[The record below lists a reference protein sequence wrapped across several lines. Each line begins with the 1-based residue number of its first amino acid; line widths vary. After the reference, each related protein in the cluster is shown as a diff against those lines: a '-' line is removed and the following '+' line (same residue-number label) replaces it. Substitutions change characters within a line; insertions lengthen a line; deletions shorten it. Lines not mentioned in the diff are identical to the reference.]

1 MKTILPVLIGL
12 IAFFTRVV
20 CAGTGTVT
28 FDFNTTVRYG
38 SPFVFGGCKYPDKAQ
53 QDDFYPKLKES
64 GITFLRAD
72 FYFQLIIPTNKC
84 ASVADYKNNVNG
96 IQNPDKWEYGHLFW
110 IDSSRKYGFKTFIV
124 TVYTPPWLS
133 CSGNYKG
140 VPKDWPIWED
150 IVKKVY
156 SRYKMRVDWVE
167 TWNEVEYWCDL
178 TGSPYTNKEDFL
190 ADHFYH
196 TVKAIREAGGTI
208 PTGGFAFAE
217 DHTEMFKS
225 VLQKLVAKYGRVW
238 TEANFNFYSVH
249 HYGSEP
255 GTMNWRDIW
264 GAFQAAGLSPNKGV
278 FVDEWNYTTDWGR
291 RPGELYNAKAIG
303 YVGKSLASFIKNG
316 VNAAYY
322 SMYPSDTPVQDMD
335 GGITLHAFYTTNGN
349 TTPLPQ
355 SYPFKILS
363 NRLGL
368 GKGAFL
374 VKAVSNQKVVDACC
388 AVNSDGQNVA
398 FIANYSD
405 SPTAVNVTFKGLSG
419 SQVRLTDYYANTW
432 DPNCNA
438 YQTTTNVVIKGQ
450 FSYVNN
456 MPANTCVGLVLSP
469 VATETPAGQN

>member
-38 SPFVFGGCKYPDKAQ
+38 SPFVFGGCKYPDKVQ

-140 VPKDWPIWED
+140 VPKDWSIWED

-167 TWNEVEYWCDL
+167 TWNEIEYWCDL

-225 VLQKLVAKYGRVW
+225 VLQKLGRIESEQRCFCGRV
-238 TEANFNFYSVH
+238 
-249 HYGSEP
+249 
-255 GTMNWRDIW
+255 
-264 GAFQAAGLSPNKGV
+264 
-278 FVDEWNYTTDWGR
+278 
-291 RPGELYNAKAIG
+291 ELH
-303 YVGKSLASFIKNG
+303 
-316 VNAAYY
+316 
-322 SMYPSDTPVQDMD
+322 D
-335 GGITLHAFYTTNGN
+335 
-349 TTPLPQ
+349 
-355 SYPFKILS
+355 
-363 NRLGL
+363 GL
-368 GKGAFL
+368 GSAARRTLQCQGDWLCRKIIGLLHQERGQRRLLQYVSQRHAGAGHGWRHHFTRL
-374 VKAVSNQKVVDACC
+374 LHDQWKYDAT
-388 AVNSDGQNVA
+388 
-398 FIANYSD
+398 
-405 SPTAVNVTFKGLSG
+405 TAVLSV
-419 SQVRLTDYYANTW
+419 QN
-432 DPNCNA
+432 PF
-438 YQTTTNVVIKGQ
+438 Q
-450 FSYVNN
+450 
-456 MPANTCVGLVLSP
+456 
-469 VATETPAGQN
+469 PAGIGQRRVSGEGCFQPEGRGCLLRGEFRWPKCRLHRQLF